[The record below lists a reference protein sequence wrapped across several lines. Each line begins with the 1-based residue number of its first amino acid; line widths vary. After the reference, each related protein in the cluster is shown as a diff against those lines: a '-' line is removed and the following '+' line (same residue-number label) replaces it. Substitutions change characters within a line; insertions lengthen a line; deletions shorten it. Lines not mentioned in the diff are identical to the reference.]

1 MTNSEILKSSMLE
14 LLFENRNKA
23 YGAYAL
29 RKGYKNRLLIALA
42 AGLSFILL
50 FVFILSAGK
59 TKSIHKPVV
68 EIREGIVIK
77 SIEMP
82 KEKLKV
88 PEKTK
93 EVVRK
98 KQATK
103 IATIKYT
110 TPPEIKKDIEV
121 KNEMAAIKELE
132 GKVIAEVTSI
142 GKVADNTVVIEK
154 EPVVAGN
161 SSVKETEQ
169 TTPDFIMDERDPQFP
184 GGQGAL
190 KQFLARNL
198 SSPGQLED
206 GEKKLVQIR
215 FKVDKDGS
223 VTTFE
228 IVTSGGIEYDQ
239 EVVRVCKKMPRWL
252 PAIQNGI
259 NVPVSYMLPITFI
272 GVVE

>member
-1 MTNSEILKSSMLE
+1 MLE

-132 GKVIAEVTSI
+132 VKVIAEVTSI

-154 EPVVAGN
+154 EPVVARN